1 LPYRAAAGGEGD
13 EMAALEAEFAAA
25 AAADAAAVGALRERA
40 ARERARGLALR
51 NQRAV
56 WEAVLEMRILLQRCL
71 QARGQRCASNGSM
84 SVARRVLV
92 CHTAVLQTCASWPAR
107 HQSIGS

>member
-1 LPYRAAAGGEGD
+1 
-13 EMAALEAEFAAA
+13 MAALEAEFAAA

-71 QARGQRCASNGSM
+71 QARGRGAASSRGAS
-84 SVARRVLV
+84 S
-92 CHTAVLQTCASWPAR
+92 AVPAMEA
-107 HQSIGS
+107 